1 MVNRSRAVR
10 DGFEWGRRFIRQKIE
25 APADA
30 L

>member
-1 MVNRSRAVR
+1 LTEAEAVR

-25 APADA
+25 GPADA